1 MTPSRFQIPMR
12 IKVLEEYCLIR
23 AKSGFIF
30 HILHFTFSMFAEI
43 LSDPSGEWA
52 RTALMWGP
60 EPRPLRVMRLPTWN
74 SATTFPGPLNSSAN
88 HNSSQAQKYCV
99 LWSAPRL
106 LVHLCIFCVTLILT
120 MPMHQ
125 HNYSL
130 GTPTT
135 ALRHNHTY
143 PFYLNHHIQQSSSLG
158 RELLAILF
166 QTLQD
171 YPLPS
176 SKSGYFKE
184 TTAEEDICI

>member
-106 LVHLCIFCVTLILT
+106 LVYVYFVWPWYLPCPCTNIITLLGLLLRHWDTAILT
-120 MPMHQ
+120 HFI
-125 HNYSL
+125 SII
-130 GTPTT
+130 TFS
-135 ALRHNHTY
+135 RV
-143 PFYLNHHIQQSSSLG
+143 
-158 RELLAILF
+158 
-166 QTLQD
+166 
-171 YPLPS
+171 PL
-176 SKSGYFKE
+176 
-184 TTAEEDICI
+184 